1 MDFSSFVLEEQ
12 RVQSTHK
19 SSPASH
25 SRSLLPPRSRR
36 RTQTYRRHGGTAES
50 RSDAGSAEK
59 PLSGDGHCPQKGRP
73 VAPRHLRAERRETLP
88 PAARPHAAAGLLSG
102 GRGPL
107 RAPPPPPQPQRCP
120 AGSPPSATPLI
131 EKAPKVPVPPAPR
144 LCAAAAAP
152 DRDSG
157 AGQRLRRTRRA
168 PRTHR
173 RHRLLRPPAPQQQ
186 QHQAAGSQAAAPPPR
201 LHPARSGAPGL
212 ALRRGHSPAGQLGS
226 LQAAPAGRP
235 DASARPSA
243 AVARFSRLKSS
254 RDYLPHQYSSAPWAG
269 GRAAAGGG
277 CARVV
282 CGAGRAAAPL

>member
-73 VAPRHLRAERRETLP
+73 GAPRHLRAERRETLP

-107 RAPPPPPQPQRCP
+107 RAPPPPLSRSAAHRGAHPRPPRLSKRLQRCP
-120 AGSPPSATPLI
+120 S
-131 EKAPKVPVPPAPR
+131 
-144 LCAAAAAP
+144 
-152 DRDSG
+152 
-157 AGQRLRRTRRA
+157 
-168 PRTHR
+168 
-173 RHRLLRPPAPQQQ
+173 
-186 QHQAAGSQAAAPPPR
+186 PPPR
-201 LHPARSGAPGL
+201 GSALPPPRPTGTAAPG
-212 ALRRGHSPAGQLGS
+212 
-226 LQAAPAGRP
+226 
-235 DASARPSA
+235 SA
-243 AVARFSRLKSS
+243 
-254 RDYLPHQYSSAPWAG
+254 
-269 GRAAAGGG
+269 
-277 CARVV
+277 
-282 CGAGRAAAPL
+282 

>member
-73 VAPRHLRAERRETLP
+73 GAPRHLRAERRETLP

-107 RAPPPPPQPQRCP
+107 RAPPPPPSAAALPTGEPTLGHPAYRKGSKGARPPRPEALRCRRRARQGQRRRAAP
-120 AGSPPSATPLI
+120 EENKEGAPHSPPP
-131 EKAPKVPVPPAPR
+131 PPPPAPSTP
-144 LCAAAAAP
+144 AAAAP
-152 DRDSG
+152 GSRQPGCGSSTAAPSCPLRSSG
-157 AGQRLRRTRRA
+157 AGPEARA
-168 PRTHR
+168 
-173 RHRLLRPPAPQQQ
+173 
-186 QHQAAGSQAAAPPPR
+186 
-201 LHPARSGAPGL
+201 
-212 ALRRGHSPAGQLGS
+212 
-226 LQAAPAGRP
+226 
-235 DASARPSA
+235 
-243 AVARFSRLKSS
+243 
-254 RDYLPHQYSSAPWAG
+254 
-269 GRAAAGGG
+269 
-277 CARVV
+277 
-282 CGAGRAAAPL
+282 